1 MTYEEGMALASARL
15 ERGALEYQVDELAIE
30 LNRTKAQ
37 LVEAERDIR
46 LLARQV
52 TLGEAFGDWLL
63 MQDQSSAVLYAPQNK
78 NKFKKISVEDQDDL
92 TLALAFIASRAG

>member
-46 LLARQV
+46 LLAKAV
-52 TLGEAFGDWLL
+52 TGTQEFYDWLL
-63 MQDQSSAVLYAPQNK
+63 MQDQSSAVIYSRE
-78 NKFKKISVEDQDDL
+78 KKIKKIFVENQDDL